1 MLRLSLS
8 LVGWFA
14 TFFRSRHDLGLE
26 LVALRQQVGVL
37 KRKNPG
43 PRLGAWDRLFWVTMR
58 RFWSRWAEVLIVV
71 KPETVVS
78 WHRAGFRLYWRFFP
92 AEAHAG
98 QESPPNF
105 GSSFSAWPARISS
118 REHQGFTAKC

>member
-26 LVALRQQVGVL
+26 LVALLQQVGVL

-43 PRLGAWDRLFWVTMR
+43 PRLGAWDRLFWVALR

-71 KPETVVS
+71 KRETVVS
-78 WHRAGFRLYWRFFP
+78 WHRAGFASTGCVSPKPDQLWEISLP
-92 AEAHAG
+92 TA
-98 QESPPNF
+98 SPPFRLKWNL
-105 GSSFSAWPARISS
+105 W
-118 REHQGFTAKC
+118 